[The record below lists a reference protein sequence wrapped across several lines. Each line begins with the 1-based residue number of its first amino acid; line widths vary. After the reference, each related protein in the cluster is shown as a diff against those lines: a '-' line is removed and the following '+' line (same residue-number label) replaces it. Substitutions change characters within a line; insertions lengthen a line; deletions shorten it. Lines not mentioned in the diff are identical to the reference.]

1 MKEKEEEAVNDFY
14 DNSLTRIDPDTKFV
28 IEKNSGLVRWIYK
41 KHAENQV
48 IENLMKIYGIP
59 TNRMRRNS
67 YGDILLL

>member
-1 MKEKEEEAVNDFY
+1 MKERDDFY

-28 IEKNSGLVRWIYK
+28 IEKNSGLIRWIYK
-41 KHAENQV
+41 KHAESKV
-48 IENLMKIYGIP
+48 IANLMSMYGIP

>member
-1 MKEKEEEAVNDFY
+1 MKERDEEFGNEFY
-14 DNSLTRIDPDTKFV
+14 DNSLTRIDPDTRFV
-28 IEKNSGLVRWIYK
+28 IEKSSGLVRWIFK

>member
-1 MKEKEEEAVNDFY
+1 MKKEEESCNDFY

-28 IEKNSGLVRWIYK
+28 IEKNSGLIRWIYK
-41 KHAENQV
+41 KHAESKV
-48 IENLMKIYGIP
+48 IGNLMSMYGIP